1 MQNYPIQKA
10 NTKLMDNL
18 KIPGVP
24 KTPSSF
30 IWETENRPGPLN
42 TARDIRKKSSSGTW
56 ICQQR
61 LYSSRE

>member
-24 KTPSSF
+24 KLPSSF
-30 IWETENRPGPLN
+30 IRETDPGLQ
-42 TARDIRKKSSSGTW
+42 T
-56 ICQQR
+56 QQ
-61 LYSSRE
+61 ST